1 MNLIARVDSTK
12 QYEEKI
18 HLQYGDLFKGL
29 GTLGPKNVPLPLRD
43 KVKEELTRMEEMGV
57 ITKVEGPSTW
67 CAAQLAGAA
76 VFSKLDANC
85 GFWQIPLSN
94 SFDYFS
100 QYPEVI
106 QSATTTSTKVISA
119 LKPVFARHGI
129 SEEVVIDNG
138 PQFASEDMKEFT
150 THYGFHHSTSSPYYP
165 QGNGHAE
172 RAEQHHFP
180 GVD

>member
-1 MNLIARVDSTK
+1 MHVL
-12 QYEEKI
+12 
-18 HLQYGDLFKGL
+18 KGCTYFVL
-29 GTLGPKNVPLPLRD
+29 V
-43 KVKEELTRMEEMGV
+43 
-57 ITKVEGPSTW
+57 
-67 CAAQLAGAA
+67 
-76 VFSKLDANC
+76 
-85 GFWQIPLSN
+85 
-94 SFDYFS
+94 DYFS

-172 RAEQHHFP
+172 RAGKTLKNLLINTEDP
-180 GVD
+180 